1 MSIFNSMKC
10 PRLFMYVFLLGYIR
24 LPVFYFSTFLYIF
37 FPFLSHLLS
46 VYHCPLFISLVYC
59 KLPFPFQN
67 ITLNIY
73 FFSFYFLQA
82 LINPAWPPTPRS
94 CTVGF
99 GNVHLELFQLP
110 WGPSAL
116 HKATQGLH
124 AECLGVSLAFPRMK
138 WHHSIC
144 WLCVFLAPSPL
155 VSLLIQK
162 ERQKKWAAAVLCMK
176 AIVGSSP
183 PSLWSEVNITLFF
196 LVAVD
201 TFRKVRYK
209 VQVEYSWGF
218 SCIHSGWLSGIR
230 SVNDNR
236 KPFYITFLLTCSW
249 IYEHLHYEKILRDP
263 EFF

>member
-1 MSIFNSMKC
+1 MSKTVHVLISLGLHSLHQVASV
-10 PRLFMYVFLLGYIR
+10 LFQH
-24 LPVFYFSTFLYIF
+24 LPLHF
-37 FPFLSHLLS
+37 FPLSFSSSFSVPLPTLHLSSLLQTSVSLS
-46 VYHCPLFISLVYC
+46 EYNTQYF
-59 KLPFPFQN
+59 
-67 ITLNIY
+67 
-73 FFSFYFLQA
+73 FFSFHFLQA

-236 KPFYITFLLTCSW
+236 KPFYIRFLLTCS
-249 IYEHLHYEKILRDP
+249 
-263 EFF
+263 